1 MKLSARIRNFSRQ
14 VSFGISEGAK
24 FLLAPI
30 SFREL
35 LLFSGCALIWFGLD
49 AIYPPASVIVPGVI
63 LAGVAIFGV
72 R

>member
-1 MKLSARIRNFSRQ
+1 MKLSARLRNFSQR
-14 VSFGISEGAK
+14 VSSGISIAVQ

-30 SFREL
+30 SFREV
-35 LLFSGCALIWFGLD
+35 LLFSGCGLIWFGLSV
-49 AIYPPASVIVPGVI
+49 IYPPAALIVPGVI